1 MKIPK
6 ELPILGKV
14 VTINIVD
21 DPTSEDCGEFDGD
34 DQLTLNMA
42 KNSDPEL
49 IHTIVHEIGHAI
61 FVRAGFRQGIPV
73 ALEEAI
79 VQSYANVIT
88 ELFVLKFKNK
98 KDIGVPL

>member
-14 VTINIVD
+14 IEIKIIDEPEND
-21 DPTSEDCGEFDGD
+21 ACGEFDGD
-34 DQLTLNMA
+34 DLLTLNTA
-42 KNSDPEL
+42 KNSDPEM

-61 FVRAGFRQGIPV
+61 FVRAGFRQGIPI

-88 ELFVLKFKNK
+88 ELFELKFKNK
-98 KDIGVPL
+98 KKIGVPL